1 MDAPTSIARR
11 RLTLLGDFA
20 AGQIVTQ
27 LLTMLAGFVALR
39 TMSVGDF
46 AQYSLA
52 FGFTAVLGSF
62 VDAGFTRSI
71 VALVGERTGDSELI
85 ARYVAVARRKR
96 NLAAAILAP
105 FAATLFMVLSE
116 DRGWSLATRLLLVA
130 GILAS
135 VWLQGS
141 IAMYAT
147 PLLIRSDL
155 RRFYASQ
162 SSGSAGRLAGFGI
175 AALLGLLTPVIAI
188 GLNLAYFGFLGSRL
202 RSASLRHV
210 PDRQGADPELSAE
223 MNAYLRPLWP
233 SIVFFAV
240 QSQIAIFVVAAFA
253 STRTV
258 GEVAALGRIAAL
270 FVILWAVNG
279 VLVEP
284 FVARTPRTL
293 LVRRY
298 VSVLGLAVLGGLLL
312 SVAAALEP
320 RPILW
325 LLGGR
330 YDHLGEEAA
339 LTVLSASVNFVALV
353 LWTMNNARR
362 WVFGWQTALYIMLT
376 LTAQVACLL
385 VLDLSTTRDAVLFG
399 VWTNVALLVAHAI
412 GGWYGLRRALGA
424 AGLDGEPLRQPR

>member
-1 MDAPTSIARR
+1 MGAPASIARR
-11 RLTLLGDFA
+11 RLILLGDFG

-39 TMSVGDF
+39 AMSVSDF

-52 FGFTAVLGSF
+52 FGFTSVLGSL
-62 VDAGFTRSI
+62 VDAGLTRSI
-71 VALVGERTGDSELI
+71 IALVGERTADSELI

-96 NLAAAILAP
+96 NLVAAILAP
-105 FAATLFMVLSE
+105 FAAVLFMVLSE
-116 DRGWSLATRLLLVA
+116 DRGWSLLTRILLVA

-141 IAMYAT
+141 LAMYGT

-155 RRFYASQ
+155 RRFYVPQ

-175 AALLGLLTPVIAI
+175 AALFGLLTPVIAI
-188 GLNLAYFGFLGSRL
+188 ALNLAYFGFLGNRL
-202 RSASLRHV
+202 RHASLREI
-210 PDRQGADPELSAE
+210 PDRRGVDPELSAT

-233 SIVFFAV
+233 SIVFFAA
-240 QSQIAIFVVAAFA
+240 QSQLAIFVVAAFA
-253 STRTV
+253 STRTI
-258 GEVAALGRIAAL
+258 GEVAALGRIGAL

-284 FVARTPRTL
+284 FLARTPQAL

-298 VSVLGLAVLGGLLL
+298 LSVLGLAVLGGLAL

-325 LLGGR
+325 LLGGQ
-330 YDHLGEEAA
+330 YDHLREEAA
-339 LTVLSASVNFVALV
+339 LTVLSASVNFVAIV

-362 WVFGWQTALYIMLT
+362 WVFGWQTALYIALT
-376 LTAQVACLL
+376 LATQVTSALA
-385 VLDLSTTRDAVLFG
+385 LDLSTTRGAVLFG
-399 VWTNVALLVAHAI
+399 VWTNVALLVAHAV
-412 GGWYGLRRALGA
+412 GARHGLRRSLARA
-424 AGLDGEPLRQPR
+424 T